1 LAELKRR
8 WAIYNRAAGGSDW
21 VVLGWVRG
29 LEGFGSGGVRG
40 PCSSDAIR
48 IIGMSV

>member
-21 VVLGWVRG
+21 VVLGWVRVWRAG
-29 LEGFGSGGVRG
+29 RVRG